1 MTLAIVLILSM
12 LFWGE
17 LRAYIWGEAAFTFDV
32 EHHIGQDMQINV
44 DMTVAMQC
52 HCELMRPSDEPPA
65 GCAAKLRAARGAG
78 CMRLS
83 GSGVKHGVEE
93 SAFRLA

>member
-52 HCELMRPSDEPPA
+52 HCELMRPSDEAASGLCCEAA
-65 GCAAKLRAARGAG
+65 GGSRSWMYALEWKRSEAWGRGE
-78 CMRLS
+78 RI
-83 GSGVKHGVEE
+83 
-93 SAFRLA
+93 